1 MLKGINFKEF
11 LSTFQEWHALI
22 FGFCETMCPG
32 EPRYPKMSDELK
44 LQIETESHYYRTG
57 RVMGY
62 IARAG
67 FIAGVI
73 IGTTAG
79 IMAVMFW

>member
-1 MLKGINFKEF
+1 MLNGINFKEF
-11 LSTFQEWHALI
+11 LSDNKEWHALV

-32 EPRYPKMSDELK
+32 EPRYPKISDELK
-44 LQIETESHYYRTG
+44 EQIEDESHYYRFG

-62 IARAG
+62 IARVG

-79 IMAVMFW
+79 IMAVVF

>member
-11 LSTFQEWHALI
+11 LNTYQEWHALV

-32 EPRYPKMSDELK
+32 EPRHPGMSDELAK
-44 LQIETESHYYRTG
+44 QIEDESHYYRSG
-57 RVMGY
+57 RVIGY
-62 IARAG
+62 IARVL

-73 IGTTAG
+73 IGMTVAITEV
-79 IMAVMFW
+79 IF